1 MRSGRRFFSS
11 LFFIFALA
19 GCGAVPR
26 IVVLQDPLSAEE
38 HLQLGLSY
46 EADGKWD
53 LAISEYQAALQKGGA
68 ASVIE
73 GYLGNVYFAKNDFS
87 SATTAYRKSL
97 QENPQNAP
105 LLNNLANLYLAQKT
119 DLEEAESLA
128 RRAIEIDPSRR
139 AYYLDTLGAIYI
151 EREDYDLALSVF
163 REAETLA
170 GPDGALIEAIRK
182 NQARLVDLLG
192 LRNGQND
199 GS

>member
-1 MRSGRRFFSS
+1 
-11 LFFIFALA
+11 
-19 GCGAVPR
+19 
-26 IVVLQDPLSAEE
+26 
-38 HLQLGLSY
+38 
-46 EADGKWD
+46 
-53 LAISEYQAALQKGGA
+53 
-68 ASVIE
+68 
-73 GYLGNVYFAKNDFS
+73 

-105 LLNNLANLYLAQKT
+105 LLNNLANLYLVQKT

-128 RRAIEIDPSRR
+128 RRAIEIDPSRK
-139 AYYLDTLGAIYI
+139 AYYLDTLGSIYI

-163 REAETLA
+163 REAEILA